1 MTLYRNRSIKK
12 IFPVYPS
19 EILRLTVKD
28 YIQGNHA
35 LEALNSFPNNGLDI
49 LNTYYLHG
57 ILEHKNM
64 QIIGGA
70 VSETTKNLITKV
82 I

>member
-49 LNTYYLHG
+49 LFPYL
-57 ILEHKNM
+57 LSARRLVVKSV
-64 QIIGGA
+64 QIIGGLMFLGLKT
-70 VSETTKNLITKV
+70 SER
-82 I
+82 